1 MPDAGKSKTP
11 LLAVMALLFITLSGC
26 RFDTPPAINVSGARW
41 AAVSD
46 SEPGHLQLLVGL
58 ELENVEDEPIQLE
71 EFEYTFLTTDDDGR
85 SRSWSAIWL
94 PLRTIPAET
103 KIMIEIPAV
112 VPRPDS
118 SVDWEIRGDMTYK
131 APGRLA
137 QILFD
142 SGLRTPSTGFSG
154 RGQSSEPTEQ

>member
-71 EFEYTFLTTDDDGR
+71 EFSGKMSVQSRR
-85 SRSWSAIWL
+85 SC
-94 PLRTIPAET
+94 
-103 KIMIEIPAV
+103 
-112 VPRPDS
+112 
-118 SVDWEIRGDMTYK
+118 
-131 APGRLA
+131 
-137 QILFD
+137 
-142 SGLRTPSTGFSG
+142 
-154 RGQSSEPTEQ
+154 

>member
-1 MPDAGKSKTP
+1 MSDARKSMRP
-11 LLAVMALLFITLSGC
+11 LLVLMTLLSITASGC

-41 AAVSD
+41 AAVND

-71 EFEYTFLTTDDDGR
+71 EFEYTFMTTDDDGQL
-85 SRSWSAIWL
+85 RSWSAAWL

-103 KIMIEIPAV
+103 KITIEIPAV
-112 VPRPDS
+112 VPRPDA
-118 SVDWEIRGDMTYK
+118 SVDWEIRGDLSYK
-131 APGRLA
+131 APGRWA

-154 RGQSSEPTEQ
+154 QGQSSEPMDQ